1 MAKKRKYQTYQAL
14 ISPDIKIKFKA
25 LMNPKQTP
33 RKMMF
38 GFPTKNIN
46 QLWKWDTLEDVTI

>member
-1 MAKKRKYQTYQAL
+1 MAKKKKYQNRMDPIRSDL
-14 ISPDIKIKFKA
+14 RIKFKA
-25 LMNPKQTP
+25 LMAPKENP

-46 QLWKWDTLEDVTI
+46 QLWKWDTLEDVIN